1 MMGPTNFAPIIR
13 QCRKYLEDCNDPT
26 MYFVMMIL
34 TDGEIHDMED
44 TINEISAIAL
54 KNLPV
59 SFVIVGVGNEDF
71 SNMVRLDGDDVALK
85 VGAAD
90 IVQFV
95 KYQEVVSRSEPGMAD
110 ENLASLVLE
119 EIPNQFVNSFF
130 KRKIFP
136 K

>member
-1 MMGPTNFAPIIR
+1 
-13 QCRKYLEDCNDPT
+13 

-34 TDGEIHDMED
+34 TDGEIHDMEE
-44 TINEISAIAL
+44 TINELSAIAL

-59 SFVIVGVGNEDF
+59 SFVIVGVGSEEF

-85 VGAAD
+85 VGATD

-119 EIPNQFVNSFF
+119 EIPNQFVTSFV
-130 KRKIFP
+130 KR
-136 K
+136 

>member
-1 MMGPTNFAPIIR
+1 
-13 QCRKYLEDCNDPT
+13 
-26 MYFVMMIL
+26 
-34 TDGEIHDMED
+34 MEE
-44 TINEISAIAL
+44 TIDELSAIAL

-59 SFVIVGVGNEDF
+59 SFVIVGVGSEDF

-85 VGAAD
+85 VGATD

-119 EIPNQFVNSFF
+119 EIPNQFVTSFV
-130 KRKIFP
+130 KR
-136 K
+136 